1 MPSLGVTAPNSA
13 SARGKVVS
21 IDLSVVDE
29 ATSTKN
35 IDLTRTES
43 HNAKA
48 TKTRSPQSA
57 SAAASRG
64 SARVRTPSV
73 LLSSHPGDRGQTFP
87 KGVASKNRQ
96 VVFCLRMVKEI
107 LRRKDAFGFSKPID
121 QLWPID
127 QLPGYFD
134 IITKPMD
141 LDTVRRK
148 LEAGQYMT
156 TRGRRE
162 VEEVIFDVKAFE
174 TDMRLIFENA
184 RTYNSVGDFYH
195 ESATRLLEKFESRMT
210 HLPSLEQVTPP
221 AMKKAKKRKKAGTAP
236 VESERRADSSK
247 KTKAGTSS
255 AVAGDSTSRGGS
267 GKKKLASQSAG
278 KPKSV
283 AGSAAKKK
291 VVKPVEGRKEG
302 KKNVT
307 VEDLETRLRALRR
320 QRVVNE
326 AGSPASPAS
335 GGASYLKEARALYHV
350 PMTYDDKVR
359 LSQNVSKLPSDKL
372 SKIVTL
378 ATKHANSSME
388 VNNNEEI
395 ELDIDSLDNEILRD
409 MEAYVNQALRKKK
422 KNGSENEPNS
432 DIVRMSNEEV
442 LSEIETVTASLR
454 KLSKGKSPVLHEENQ
469 EGKDKSFY
477 ESDSS
482 SDSDDSDGSGSSGYE
497 SSSEDSDSSGGEDA
511 DMLRRRRERNL
522 AHQQAMQAAGTPLP
536 SPSYQ
541 SSGR

>member
-1 MPSLGVTAPNSA
+1 MPAPNSA

-43 HNAKA
+43 QSAKA

-73 LLSSHPGDRGQTFP
+73 LLSSHPGDGGQTFP

-156 TRGRRE
+156 TPGRKD
-162 VEEVIFDVKAFE
+162 VEEVVFDVKAFE
-174 TDMRLIFENA
+174 ADMRLVFENA
-184 RTYNSVGDFYH
+184 RTYNRVGDFYH

-221 AMKKAKKRKKAGTAP
+221 AIKKSKKRKKAGTAP
-236 VESERRADSSK
+236 VESDRRADSK
-247 KTKAGTSS
+247 KTKGSTSG

-267 GKKKLASQSAG
+267 SKKKVAGQSAG
-278 KPKSV
+278 KSRSV

-302 KKNVT
+302 KKHIT
-307 VEDLETRLRALRR
+307 VEDMETRLRALRR
-320 QRVVNE
+320 QRAVNE
-326 AGSPASPAS
+326 AGSPASPAP
-335 GGASYLKEARALYHV
+335 GGASYLAEAKALYHV

-409 MEAYVNQALRKKK
+409 MEAYVNQALRKRK
-422 KNGSENEPNS
+422 KNGSEDDPNS
-432 DIVRMSNEEV
+432 DIFRMSNEEV
-442 LSEIETVTASLR
+442 LSEIEKVTAALR
-454 KLSKGKSPVLHEENQ
+454 KLSKGKSPVLHEDSQKGNN
-469 EGKDKSFY
+469 KSFY
-477 ESDSS
+477 DSDSS
-482 SDSDDSDGSGSSGYE
+482 SDSDESDGSGSSGYE